1 MAASGCFL
9 GLEIML
15 VDGGP
20 DGGVKIGQQAYVD
33 ELIRHHKLQDAK
45 GYGTPCPQE
54 WQMGECE

>member
-1 MAASGCFL
+1 
-9 GLEIML
+9 ML

-54 WQMGECE
+54 WLLGECE